1 MKQTLLS
8 LLLVLV
14 VSLIPVA
21 SLFSSGFFPM
31 HDDTQV
37 SRVFE
42 MGNALSSGMF
52 PVRWSENLGY
62 GYGYPIFNFY
72 APLAYYIGSLAL
84 FIGFDALI
92 ATKWMIIFG
101 TLLAGVSMFFLGRA
115 FKGNI
120 GGILSGLLYMYA
132 PYHGVNIFVRGAV
145 SELFAYGFVP
155 LIFLSLFRFSE
166 NQEKKYI
173 ILGGVG
179 FAAVVLSHNLTA
191 LMITPFVLLYVFYL
205 LMRNLTVKGTLAK
218 GFGLTLLL
226 GVSLS
231 AFYWLP
237 VIGEIGYTNV
247 SSQIEGGSR
256 YQDHFVCLMQ
266 LWNSPWGY
274 GGSIPGCVDGMSFQI
289 GKLHILFFLVA
300 TLILLLRK
308 RVETFFFIGVAI
320 VGIFFLLP
328 FSLPLWNLLS
338 PMSYF
343 QFPWRFLLV
352 ISFAFSLVGGIGLAE
367 GLALLKNPK
376 ITPFVIGGLI
386 ILLVIFNKRYFV
398 PQTITPKSV
407 DEYVSKEALKWKI
420 SKISDEYLPKDFSK
434 PQNQQ
439 GVVSTKVKGS
449 GSTQIRT
456 LEEKVQNQTY
466 EVITQGNEI
475 LHFNTAYFPAWKLFV
490 NEKEVVYTIV
500 SNGIEYTINEK
511 GTYLVSLK
519 FRQTPIEVAGNT
531 ISLIGVLAILLGIIQ
546 TQYVGKKKNS

>member
-8 LLLVLV
+8 LLLVLI
-14 VSLIPVA
+14 VSFVTVI
-21 SLFSSGFFPM
+21 SLFNSGFFPM

-42 MGNALSSGMF
+42 MGNSLSSGMF

-92 ATKWMIIFG
+92 ATKWMIILG
-101 TLLAGVSMFFLGRA
+101 TLLAGVTMFFLGRT

-120 GGILSGLLYMYA
+120 GGILSALLYMYA
-132 PYHGVNIFVRGAV
+132 PYHGVNIFVRGAI
-145 SELFAYGFVP
+145 SELFAYGFIP

-191 LMITPFVLLYVFYL
+191 LMITPFILLYMFYL
-205 LMRNLTVKGTLAK
+205 LMSNSKVKGVLIK

-226 GVSLS
+226 GASLS

-289 GKLHILFFLVA
+289 GKLHILFFLIA
-300 TLILLLRK
+300 TLILILRK
-308 RVETFFFIGVAI
+308 RVETFFFVGVALL
-320 VGIFFLLP
+320 GIFFLLSL
-328 FSLPLWNLLS
+328 SLPLWNLLS

-352 ISFAFSLVGGIGLAE
+352 ISFAFSLVGGVGLAE

-434 PQNQQ
+434 PQNQL
-439 GVVSTKVKGS
+439 GVVGGKVKGS
-449 GSTQIRT
+449 GSTQIKSI
-456 LEEKVQNQTY
+456 EEKVQSQSY
-466 EVITQGNEI
+466 EVTTQGSET
-475 LHFNTAYFPAWKLFV
+475 LHFNTAYFPAWKLFI
-490 NEKEVVYTIV
+490 NEKEVVYKIV

-511 GTYLVSLK
+511 GTYRVSLRFK
-519 FRQTPIEVAGNT
+519 QTPFEVAGNT

-546 TQYVGKKKNS
+546 IQYVGKKKNN